1 MSRIKKK
8 KILLV
13 TQNFYPENFKS
24 NDIAFELVKKG
35 YEVDVLTSIP
45 NYPEGRYYKGYGVFS
60 KRIQRID
67 GVKLYRAFQTPR
79 GRKASG
85 LGLSLNYLTYAFCAS
100 IWALFFALFKRK
112 YHSVIIHQTSPI
124 TQAYP
129 GIVMKKIQRI
139 PLYIWVLDIW
149 PDAMISGGGIKNK
162 TILSFMN
169 NRVKGIYNKC
179 DKILISSKK
188 MSESILSKGD
198 FKDKII
204 YFPNWAESIFENP
217 DYKETPQLPGGY
229 KIMFAG
235 NLGGAQDLES
245 VLKAAL
251 LLKDTEVKWILIG
264 DGSRKKWI
272 EEFIEKNSLQNNVV
286 LLGRYPIEL
295 MPSFYRQ
302 TDALLLTLRSKFAHL
317 KMIVPAKLQSYM
329 TSGKPVLG
337 MIDGGAAELIREA
350 DCGLSVN
357 ASDYKGLAKLIK
369 EQVLIKKNEFASK
382 GINGRKYFETNFTLD
397 VCISNLINIIEDGQ
411 K

>member
-1 MSRIKKK
+1 MSRKE

-45 NYPEGRYYKGYGVFS
+45 NYPEGRYYKGYGIFS
-60 KRIQRID
+60 KRVQRID
-67 GVKLYRAFQTPR
+67 RVKIYRALQTPR
-79 GRKASG
+79 GKKASSI
-85 LGLSLNYLTYAFCAS
+85 GLSLNYLTYAFFAS
-100 IWALFFALFKRK
+100 IWAFFFALFKRK
-112 YHSVIIHQTSPI
+112 YHSVIVHQTSPI

-129 GIVMKKIQRI
+129 GIVVSKVQKV
-139 PLYIWVLDIW
+139 PLYMWVLDIW
-149 PDAMISGGGIKNK
+149 PDAMVSGGGVKNK

-169 NRVKGIYNKC
+169 NRVKNIYHKC

-245 VLKAAL
+245 VLKASL
-251 LLKDTEVKWILIG
+251 LLKETEVKWILIG
-264 DGSRKKWI
+264 EGSKKEWI
-272 EEFIEKNSLQNNVV
+272 EEFIERNSLQNSVF

-295 MPSFYRQ
+295 MPSFYKQ
-302 TDALLLTLRSKFAHL
+302 ADALLLTLRSKFPHL
-317 KMIVPAKLQSYM
+317 KMIVPAKLQTYM
-329 TSGKPVLG
+329 TSGKPIIG
-337 MIDGGAAELIREA
+337 MIDGGAADLIREA

-357 ASDYKGLAKLIK
+357 ASDYKGLAELIIDK
-369 EQVLIKKNEFASK
+369 VLQNKDEFAVK
-382 GINGRKYFETNFTLD
+382 GENGRKYFEENYTLD
-397 VCISNLINIIEDGQ
+397 GCINNLVTIIEDG
-411 K
+411 KK